1 MREEAVGRLLIGL
14 NDRGLHDLAALDSID
29 DVPSPRGAAAV
40 PLRRDVDGDDNAIV
54 FWLDGYELRSEW
66 AGLEL
71 PIPEVENTV
80 AAVIGSRDSTLSR
93 DPENSVRGEKINR
106 SIQVAAPECIEELAN
121 QLFVRLHRTS
131 SSGIMAGEYR
141 RPYQTS
147 LRHVPL
153 ASTLLD

>member
-14 NDRGLHDLAALDSID
+14 KHRGLHDLAALDSID
-29 DVPSPRGAAAV
+29 DVPSPRCAAAV
-40 PLRRDVDGDDNAIV
+40 PLRRDVDRDDNAIV
-54 FWLDGYELRSEW
+54 FWLDGYELRSER

-71 PIPEVENTV
+71 SIPEVENTV
-80 AAVIGSRDSTLSR
+80 AAVVGSRDSTLSR

-141 RPYQTS
+141 RPNQMKEQ
-147 LRHVPL
+147 
-153 ASTLLD
+153 